1 MFGPPVA
8 LINPPGLPVERGKIH
23 EFCNSIGDAN
33 AMSHDEIAAKEAGLP
48 SVVAPPT
55 YCSTQA
61 FFSGPDDAKVMMELG
76 LDLRFVLHGGQEF
89 EFVRP
94 LFAGDQLT
102 PHQGEVE
109 SYTKEGKRGGLM
121 KFVEIHSHF
130 TDQNGDIVVRIK
142 NTIIQT
148 GGVVKE

>member
-8 LINPPGLPVERGKIH
+8 LINPPGLPIERGKVH
-23 EFCNSIGDAN
+23 EFANSIGDAN
-33 AMSHDEIAAKEAGLP
+33 PMFHDEVAAREAGLP

-55 YCSTQA
+55 FTATAA
-61 FFSGPDDAKVMMELG
+61 FYATPEDAKVMMELG
-76 LDLRFVLHGGQEF
+76 LDLRFVLHGGQEI
-89 EFVRP
+89 EYVRP

-102 PHQGEVE
+102 SHQGEVE
-109 SYTKEGKRGGLM
+109 SYTKEGKRGSLM
-121 KFVEIHSHF
+121 KFVEIHSHL
-130 TDQNGDIVVRIK
+130 TDQNGDVVVRIK